1 MERLKQRIEGTL
13 YRQMEL
19 RAEHIIDDDERTI
32 RVVASTEF
40 AVLRKSF
47 FSAPWIETLGH
58 KKGEVDLSRLKKGA
72 PVLYNHSRTRDDR
85 IGVVE
90 SATLADKRVEAVIR
104 LSKRDS
110 VDDIWQDVRDGILKN
125 ISMGYQVNERTL
137 TREGND
143 GPDEFR
149 ITSWTPAEISL
160 VDVGADPNA
169 QIGRDLGDDMQ
180 YRVYDLDNGS
190 TRNMSGNNGTGA
202 EQAAREKWIN
212 QGREAEQKRVSN
224 INALFVPFAG
234 QYDEV
239 RNAAIA
245 DGTDVEATRKLLL
258 DALGKGAVPVGGD
271 AVRYELP
278 DNAQFSM
285 PDRRDEFTSAVSDML
300 LMRANIRIAKPH
312 PAAQDFAGRS
322 LVEIARLCLSRSG
335 INTDRMGKP
344 GVFERA
350 FTTSDF
356 PLILQDSASKSVLDG
371 YNLAPS
377 TFAVVTRETFAPDF
391 KTQFKVAASAAPDL
405 KLVNEDGEYTY
416 SGVSEVGSSVALST
430 YGRLMAV
437 SRQTLINDDLNEIL
451 RALQSAGTAI
461 ARLQSDI
468 VWGLITSNVVMSD
481 GFNLFDS
488 VNHAN
493 VGTAGAISV
502 TTLGEMKRLMRLQ
515 QAPKLN
521 ASDVIFLDLQPFVL
535 VVPPSL
541 ETVAEQLLNSIDD
554 PANANNTF
562 NPFAHK
568 LRLIVEPRLETD
580 STTRYYLMVDPQ
592 VFTWFDRVL
601 LEGEPTGFLGQQ
613 EGWSV
618 DGMEFKVRNDF
629 ASVVN
634 DHRGAVKN
642 DGV

>member
-1 MERLKQRIEGTL
+1 MKRLKQRIEGTM

-19 RAEHIIDDDERTI
+19 RAENIIDENERTI

-58 KKGEVDLSRLKKGA
+58 KKGEVDLTRLKKGA

-90 SATLADKRVEAVIR
+90 SATLNSRDSRVEAVIR

-169 QIGRDLGDDMQ
+169 QVGRDLGDDMQ
-180 YRVYDLDNGS
+180 YRVFDLDRS
-190 TRNMSGNNGTGA
+190 TQTMPRKNTDSA
-202 EQAAREKWIN
+202 EQAARDKWIT
-212 QGREAEQKRVSN
+212 QGREAEQTRVSE
-224 INALFVPFAG
+224 INELFMPFG
-234 QYDEV
+234 NQYDTV

-245 DGTDVEATRKLLL
+245 DGSDVEVTRKLLL
-258 DALGKGAVPVGGD
+258 DEMGKGAGPVGGEAYRPEFSD
-271 AVRYELP
+271 AT
-278 DNAQFSM
+278 QFSM
-285 PDRRDEFTSAVSDML
+285 PERRDEFQTAIVDAL
-300 LMRANIRIAKPH
+300 LIRSNIRIKKPH
-312 PAAQDFAGRS
+312 PGAQDFVGRS
-322 LVEIARLCLSRSG
+322 LVDVARICLGRNG
-335 INTDRMGKP
+335 INTGRMTNP
-344 GVFERA
+344 QMLERA

-356 PLILQDSASKSVLDG
+356 PLILQDSASKSLLTG
-371 YNLAPS
+371 YGLAPA
-377 TFAVVTRETFAPDF
+377 TYAVVTRQTLAPDF

-405 KLVNEDGEYTY
+405 VLVNQDGEYTY
-416 SGVSEVGSSVALST
+416 SGVTEVGSTVQLAT
-430 YGRLMAV
+430 YGRLMVV
-437 SRQTLINDDLNEIL
+437 SRQTLINDDLGEVL

-468 VWGLITSNVVMSD
+468 VWGLITSNILMPD
-481 GFNLFDS
+481 GDPLF
-488 VNHAN
+488 HAN
-493 VGTAGAISV
+493 HNNIGTAGAISV

-521 ASDVIFLDLQPFVL
+521 ATDVIFLDLQPFVL

-554 PANANNTF
+554 PANANSTF

-568 LRLIVEPRLETD
+568 LRLTVEPRLETD
-580 STTRYYLMVDPQ
+580 STTRYYLMTDPER
-592 VFTWFDRVL
+592 FTWFDRVG
-601 LEGEPTGFLGQQ
+601 LEGEPNGFLAQQ
-613 EGWSV
+613 DGWSI
-618 DGMEFKVRNDF
+618 DGVEFKVRNDF
-629 ASVVN
+629 AAVVN
-634 DHRGAVKN
+634 DFRGAVKN